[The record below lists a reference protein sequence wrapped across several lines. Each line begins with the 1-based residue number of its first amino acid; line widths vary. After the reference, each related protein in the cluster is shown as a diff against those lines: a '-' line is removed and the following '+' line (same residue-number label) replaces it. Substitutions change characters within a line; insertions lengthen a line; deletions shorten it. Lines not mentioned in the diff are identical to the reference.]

1 MGGDSQNH
9 ILIPSDVI
17 AGNINNCF
25 VVQPNISSRSFGI
38 FTTRPL
44 DREDISEYHLLV
56 TATNTDEAAL
66 ISATN
71 VNIFVEDLNDN
82 HPNFDKKIFDASI
95 LENATL
101 GHVVLILSARDGDV
115 GQNADIS
122 YWVYAG
128 SGVDTFS
135 LNKTSGKCC
144 IIHIKIFSQGQY

>member
-1 MGGDSQNH
+1 M
-9 ILIPSDVI
+9 
-17 AGNINNCF
+17 
-25 VVQPNISSRSFGI
+25 QPNISSRSFGI

-44 DREDISEYHLLV
+44 DREDISEYHLLI

-66 ISATN
+66 SSVTN

-82 HPNFDKKIFDASI
+82 PPHFDKKIFDASI
-95 LENATL
+95 RENATL
-101 GHVVLILSARDGDV
+101 GHVVLILSAQDGDV

-122 YWVYAG
+122 YSVHLG

-144 IIHIKIFSQGQY
+144 VIYINIFSQKQ